1 MTGGVMNR
9 LNNRQHQDSTHFFNI
24 NYGDYSIFCGFTPQQ
39 CIEAYKLRSETYCN
53 ELRWV
58 KKNKTGLEK
67 DRVDG
72 KAIDIGVFK
81 GDELVAYLRCLPPTS
96 LWMINKEFI
105 QISDKKKATIQS
117 PNSCEAT
124 RLLVKK
130 TYRRHQ
136 FANGNTPADAL
147 YQGLFAFCQLNHY
160 RFVYM
165 TVSSFVL
172 RTLINR
178 GLPCTATS
186 EERVM
191 DDGVITVNGVLDWE
205 KFVEKQSIN
214 TGLRKMLYIN
224 TLQQAALNT
233 NQKISA

>member
-1 MTGGVMNR
+1 MSN
-9 LNNRQHQDSTHFFNI
+9 LSNKHHQDSTSFFNV
-24 NYGDYSIFCGFTPQQ
+24 NCGDYTITCGFNPHQ
-39 CIEAYKLRSETYCN
+39 CTEAYKLRSETYCN
-53 ELRWV
+53 ELQWV
-58 KKNKTGLEK
+58 SKCESGQEI
-67 DRVDG
+67 DRVD
-72 KAIDIGVFK
+72 KNAIDIGVFK
-81 GDELVAYLRCLPPTS
+81 GEELVAYLRCLPPTS

-105 QISDKKKATIQS
+105 QISDKKKTTIQS

-130 TYRRHQ
+130 AYRRHR
-136 FANGNTPADAL
+136 FENGNTAADAL

-186 EERVM
+186 NERVM

-205 KFVEKQSIN
+205 NFIQKQN
-214 TGLRKMLYIN
+214 TDSSQRKMHYLS
-224 TLQQAALNT
+224 TLQQATLDSHH
-233 NQKISA
+233 QISA